1 MAKPSGTNSFSTLLM
16 VEFKGL
22 CKVFLYLNVLQLDE
36 LEHLDD
42 GRVEE
47 VVPVIVR
54 DESVHHRSKR
64 FSLNKKS
71 HVNRMITRVLM
82 LSLAFFV
89 LF

>member
-1 MAKPSGTNSFSTLLM
+1 MGKTSGTNSFSTLLM

-22 CKVFLYLNVLQLDE
+22 CKMVFGEREAWVMNTVLLYLDVLQLDE

-42 GRVEE
+42 GGVEE

-64 FSLNKKS
+64 FSLNKKK
-71 HVNRMITRVLM
+71 
-82 LSLAFFV
+82 
-89 LF
+89 